1 MARRPAPGPTRPP
14 RASIAL
20 MKAAQALALFD
31 GLEFVAPEQIQEL
44 AVPVI
49 AHRLVMDPQARF
61 SGLTA
66 RGVVGDVV
74 RKIKVP
80 A

>member
-1 MARRPAPGPTRPP
+1 
-14 RASIAL
+14 
-20 MKAAQALALFD
+20 LALLD
-31 GLEFVAPEQIQEL
+31 AQEFVSPEHVQEL

-49 AHRLVMDPQARF
+49 AHRLMLDPQARF

-66 RGVVGDVV
+66 RAVVEGML
-74 RKIKVP
+74 KKVAAP